1 MSDFEAHLQEWRGL
15 PAIGLRLPG
24 GDSALIALQGAQVL
38 SWVSRGQERLFVSP
52 RAAHDEIR
60 FPGEV
65 VGGKAEFV
73 ERACIDEMNGDAEA
87 DAEADCCERQKR
99 PPGLRAQGTRYEGT
113 EERRCERQPGH

>member
-1 MSDFEAHLQEWRGL
+1 MTEGVRSGRELRGDLELDCGIGRLHLGQ
-15 PAIGLRLPG
+15 
-24 GDSALIALQGAQVL
+24 
-38 SWVSRGQERLFVSP
+38 SRNARILGIVETRP